1 MLAKLI
7 SCFVRMR
14 APRGRRQRRRIAGA
28 TIVEFALVFIFFMT
42 ILFGI
47 VGFGHALYAYH
58 FVDHAA
64 KEATRYAVVR
74 GSTCLNDADGG
85 SCQASN
91 SATGTAGPTSQPDI
105 LTFVQSIAPTGI
117 APSQLSVTVCGVGA
131 GSSGTPPVA
140 IPAVACA
147 DSTATACAT
156 TPNQPGCT
164 VKVQVNYTFHF
175 IVPLI
180 TLSSL
185 PLSSSSEMVIAH

>member
-1 MLAKLI
+1 VLKDEVGT
-7 SCFVRMR
+7 S
-14 APRGRRQRRRIAGA
+14 
-28 TIVEFALVFIFFMT
+28 IVEFALVVTFFMT
-42 ILFGI
+42 VLFGI

-74 GSTCLNDADGG
+74 GSTCANDANGG

-91 SATGTAGPTSQPDI
+91 SASGTAGPTSQPDI
-105 LTFVQSIAPTGI
+105 LTFVQSIAPPGI
-117 APSQLSVTVCGVGA
+117 DPSQLNVTVCGVGA
-131 GSSGTPPVA
+131 GSTGTPPVA
-140 IPAVACA
+140 IAAVNCA
-147 DSTATACAT
+147 DSTETFCST

-164 VKVQVNYTFHF
+164 VKVQVNYTFRF

-180 TLSSL
+180 SLSSL